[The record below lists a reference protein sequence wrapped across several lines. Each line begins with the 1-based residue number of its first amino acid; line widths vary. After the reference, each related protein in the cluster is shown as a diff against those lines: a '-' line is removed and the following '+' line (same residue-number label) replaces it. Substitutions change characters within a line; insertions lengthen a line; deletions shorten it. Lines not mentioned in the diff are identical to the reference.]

1 MAPPF
6 SSKNVARPQPDRSP
20 NIIVLGLPENDT
32 LEGTK
37 EGADSL
43 LSFVAGRSVPWADAF
58 RLGRRKPPDTDSD
71 SVSPR
76 PLLIKLC
83 NVWDKRLVLS
93 SKRKLKGY
101 SVSNVFL
108 REDLPL
114 EIRKARALKR
124 QKKSSGQR
132 PLTTPLIPSRSSSPM
147 SQSRVGNSSETGSDV
162 IPLDP

>member
-1 MAPPF
+1 M
-6 SSKNVARPQPDRSP
+6 
-20 NIIVLGLPENDT
+20 
-32 LEGTK
+32 
-37 EGADSL
+37 
-43 LSFVAGRSVPWADAF
+43 
-58 RLGRRKPPDTDSD
+58 
-71 SVSPR
+71 SPR

-124 QKKSSGQR
+124 QKESSGQQSR
-132 PLTTPLIPSRSSSPM
+132 TTPLIPLIRSRSSSPT
-147 SQSRVGNSSETGSDV
+147 SQSRVGISSESGSDV
-162 IPLDP
+162 DP